1 MSDEKDDQSTFVVLR
16 GAKDALG
23 ADDAEVFVAFIPV
36 KNPEAPKMVLDPL
49 PLLATKLPQFG
60 IKRGWRITVN
70 RVDAEIPIHNPGP
83 HHILVTGL
91 VLKPKKQVHCTVHRS
106 RKDRGAVGA

>member
-16 GAKDALG
+16 GADDALE

-36 KNPEAPKMVLDPL
+36 KNQEAREMVIDPL
-49 PLLATKLPQFG
+49 PLLATKLARFD
-60 IKRGWRITVN
+60 IEEGWRITVN

-83 HHILVTGL
+83 HHILVAGL
-91 VLKPKKQVHCTVHRS
+91 VLKPLKQVHCTVHRS
-106 RKDRGAVGA
+106 LRDR